1 MDASD
6 GLSGNS
12 SHFQY
17 RKPMTAAAGL
27 QARSWHANEGSDE
40 ALRDRAELS
49 APDVG
54 CADPFARLS
63 MFALL
68 TGDTSL
74 QFAR

>member
-1 MDASD
+1 MRRYVT
-6 GLSGNS
+6 GLN
-12 SHFQY
+12 F
-17 RKPMTAAAGL
+17 L
-27 QARSWHANEGSDE
+27 
-40 ALRDRAELS
+40 

-74 QFAR
+74 QSSLDNAALARAYTVRTAYRSG